1 MDNNYYN
8 NSNNSNNNNT
18 NSNSNYNNN
27 NSNNNGSNQYSDSFY
42 SYNNQQNHGNQ
53 NNTQNDSTASQA
65 GGYGSTQSS
74 IYGGQNS
81 NCGAGY
87 GNTQNNSQSANYG
100 STQNYNQSA
109 GYGSARNNSQS
120 TGYGTNPN
128 NSQSAGYGSTRNN
141 SQSYGYGNQNGNYG
155 TYGSNTG
162 YQSNGTNGNAY
173 GSNPKPEKKKKER
186 KPGGFGKQLAKCA
199 ALALVFGLV
208 AGGVMTGVNY
218 ASGKVLGT
226 TNAGNVQASLTTGD
240 DSTVQPTAISS
251 SYVATDVSD
260 IVDEVMPSIVA
271 ITNVSQTE
279 YQSFWGQSKTYEST
293 SCGSG
298 IIVSQ
303 DKEYLYVA
311 TNNHVV
317 EGANSLTVTF
327 ANDDT
332 VSAEIKGT
340 DPSTDLAVV
349 KVALSSIK
357 DDTMSAIKVAT
368 LGSSDTLKVGES
380 CIAIGNALGYGQSVT
395 TGVISALNREV
406 SVSDSS
412 SSTNYTAELIQT
424 DAAIN
429 PGNSG
434 GALLNTAG
442 EVIGI
447 NSVKYS
453 DTSVEGIGYA
463 IPMDTAK
470 PIIEELITKE
480 KVDESNSA
488 YLGIAGVDVT
498 SDVAKTYNMPTGVYV
513 AQVMEGA
520 AAEQAGI
527 QKGDIITKFD
537 GKDVTSMEELSSN
550 MQYYAAG
557 TTVDVV
563 IERSSNGQYEEQ
575 TISVT
580 LGKKN

>member
-1 MDNNYYN
+1 MDNNYY
-8 NSNNSNNNNT
+8 NNSNNNNT

-27 NSNNNGSNQYSDSFY
+27 NSNNNSSNQSSDSFY

-74 IYGGQNS
+74 IYGGQNNS
-81 NCGAGY
+81 HGSGY
-87 GNTQNNSQSANYG
+87 GTTQNNSQSANYG
-100 STQNYNQSA
+100 SAQNYNQSA
-109 GYGSARNNSQS
+109 DYGNTQNNSQS

-162 YQSNGTNGNAY
+162 YQSNGANGTAY
-173 GSNPKPEKKKKER
+173 GSNPKPEKKKRER

-218 ASGKVLGT
+218 ASGKIFGT
-226 TNAGNVQASLTTGD
+226 TNASNVQASLTTGD

-303 DKEYLYVA
+303 DNEYLYVA

-357 DDTMSAIKVAT
+357 DDTMSEIKVAT

-488 YLGIAGVDVT
+488 YLGIVGVDVT

-550 MQYYAAG
+550 MQYYVAG